1 MKKQPIVVL
10 LVLLFVSVLAGDGF
24 AQKWS
29 FGPIL
34 GEAIKPTSTTIS
46 AQMDSICVFE
56 SSYASAQAAGV
67 FVNYRVR
74 SLLEVHAA
82 LSFYTNQS
90 GILVQ
95 NCLAQGWEGL
105 VKKGGSVTHHTLELP
120 IFLRLQIPLGI
131 RHFEFGVQ
139 GGLNTHFYIS
149 EPSEIEL
156 PGKPEHAKVINAL
169 SGAAKPVKMMPT
181 YGVYA
186 ILFNRVEINAK
197 YTKVNNYV
205 NDVTYNG
212 DQYSIFSQAEYLFIT
227 LGYRFYSF
235 RSKKKQEE

>member
-1 MKKQPIVVL
+1 VKRQQIKKSFHL
-10 LVLLFVSVLAGDGF
+10 LVFLFIALNGS
-24 AQKWS
+24 AQQWS

-46 AQMDSICVFE
+46 AQMDSMRAFE
-56 SSYASAQAAGV
+56 SRYESAQAMGF
-67 FVNYRVR
+67 FVNYRLQ
-74 SLLEVHAA
+74 SLLEVHME
-82 LSFYTNQS
+82 LNYYFFSTGFMVENR
-90 GILVQ
+90 
-95 NCLAQGWEGL
+95 LAQGWG
-105 VKKGGSVTHHTLELP
+105 KYIRSGGFVTQQTLELP

>member
-1 MKKQPIVVL
+1 LAVWHSWSRTALSKVGGSWSLKVV
-10 LVLLFVSVLAGDGF
+10 VSVT
-24 AQKWS
+24 Q
-29 FGPIL
+29 
-34 GEAIKPTSTTIS
+34 
-46 AQMDSICVFE
+46 Q
-56 SSYASAQAAGV
+56 
-67 FVNYRVR
+67 
-74 SLLEVHAA
+74 
-82 LSFYTNQS
+82 
-90 GILVQ
+90 
-95 NCLAQGWEGL
+95 
-105 VKKGGSVTHHTLELP
+105 TLELP

>member
-46 AQMDSICVFE
+46 AQMDSMRAFE
-56 SSYASAQAAGV
+56 SRYESAQAMGF
-67 FVNYRVR
+67 FVNYRLQ
-74 SLLEVHAA
+74 SLLEVHME
-82 LSFYTNQS
+82 LNYYFFSTGFMVENR
-90 GILVQ
+90 
-95 NCLAQGWEGL
+95 LAQGWG
-105 VKKGGSVTHHTLELP
+105 KYIRSGGFVTQQTLELP